1 MQAARR
7 RRRHRLREHL
17 FRVVEADDPRRLH
30 PAVMRQRE
38 HTRADWHLEQRARK
52 VLRQPLERLPDERLV
67 ARPAKLPEK
76 AVGKPSEQA
85 LILHHAVVS
94 LAELSDD
101 RIRIVHDLSAFHLI
115 PHLSAACRF
124 SPYVLCYYYAIT
136 QTGGWIWD
144 LSQIARNG
152 IGLSYFRAS
161 HFRNVSRSISVPSG
175 RKQAISTLASLTQ
188 SVR

>member
-7 RRRHRLREHL
+7 GRCHCLCEHL
-17 FRVVEADDPRRLH
+17 LRVVEADNLRRLH
-30 PAVMRQRE
+30 LLVMRQRE
-38 HTRADWHLEQRARK
+38 HARADWHLEQRARK
-52 VLRQPLERLPDERLV
+52 VLRQPLECLPDERLV

-85 LILHHAVVS
+85 LVLHHAVVS

-101 RIRIVHDLSAFHLI
+101 CIRIVHDLSALHLI
-115 PHLSAACRF
+115 PRLSATCIA
-124 SPYVLCYYYAIT
+124 SHITYYAIT
-136 QTGGWIWD
+136 QAGGWIWD

-152 IGLSYFRAS
+152 IELSYFRAS